1 MARNC
6 SQSLQVPADPRQWTD
21 DDTVVFMH
29 HEGVDLPGA
38 LVFGGTTLD
47 RALTRIA
54 SCAGDEESSY
64 PARAAQAAEMMPGT
78 SAGGEQP
85 KFAVVA
91 RSATGIARH
100 LLVKFSPLL
109 DQPTGRRWAD
119 LLVAEAHAHSFLSTV
134 GLANSAARVLDR
146 EGRRFLEIPRFD
158 RTASGGRLGIV
169 SLEALHAAAVGVPD
183 GRWAEAVESL
193 RQAGL
198 TDEGAVTTARRL
210 QTFGELIGN
219 TDMHAGNLSF
229 WLDNS
234 LPFRVAP
241 AYDMLPM
248 LWAPGPQGEL
258 TDRTFAPPAP
268 STMNRDEWQEIAG
281 WAEQYWRGL
290 LDDPRLSAEFAKL
303 AESAL
308 ATVTAMASS
317 RSR

>member
-1 MARNC
+1 
-6 SQSLQVPADPRQWTD
+6 
-21 DDTVVFMH
+21 
-29 HEGVDLPGA
+29 
-38 LVFGGTTLD
+38 
-47 RALTRIA
+47 
-54 SCAGDEESSY
+54 
-64 PARAAQAAEMMPGT
+64 
-78 SAGGEQP
+78 
-85 KFAVVA
+85 
-91 RSATGIARH
+91 
-100 LLVKFSPLL
+100 
-109 DQPTGRRWAD
+109 
-119 LLVAEAHAHSFLSTV
+119 
-134 GLANSAARVLDR
+134 
-146 EGRRFLEIPRFD
+146 
-158 RTASGGRLGIV
+158 
-169 SLEALHAAAVGVPD
+169 
-183 GRWAEAVESL
+183 VESL
-193 RQAGL
+193 WQAGL

-229 WLDNS
+229 WLDTS

-290 LDDPRLSAEFAKL
+290 LDEPRLSAEFAKL

-317 RSR
+317 GSR